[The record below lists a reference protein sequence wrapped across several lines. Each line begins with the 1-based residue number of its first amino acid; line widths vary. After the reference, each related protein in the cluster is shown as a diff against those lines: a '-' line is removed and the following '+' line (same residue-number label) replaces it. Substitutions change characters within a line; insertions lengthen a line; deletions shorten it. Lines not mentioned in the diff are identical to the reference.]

1 MPWCTRPCMQLGRRY
16 VDALPGIRVP
26 HQAVRGAHAPRWA
39 LRLGTIALPPGGPLG
54 YVCLPGC
61 ILREYRVYNPVCR
74 LAQDAVA
81 KHWFRKGREPDGE
94 LDVEA
99 VLAVAAEITAGM
111 TYLHARGIVHG
122 DLTGANIL
130 LTSNAVRP
138 AGLEHWTAMVRVCKR
153 FGRDS
158 GSGK

>member
-1 MPWCTRPCMQLGRRY
+1 
-16 VDALPGIRVP
+16 VSV
-26 HQAVRGAHAPRWA
+26 
-39 LRLGTIALPPGGPLG
+39 
-54 YVCLPGC
+54 PGC
-61 ILREYRVYNPVCR
+61 VLREYRVQQPLSR

-99 VLAVAAEITAGM
+99 VLAVAAEIAAGM